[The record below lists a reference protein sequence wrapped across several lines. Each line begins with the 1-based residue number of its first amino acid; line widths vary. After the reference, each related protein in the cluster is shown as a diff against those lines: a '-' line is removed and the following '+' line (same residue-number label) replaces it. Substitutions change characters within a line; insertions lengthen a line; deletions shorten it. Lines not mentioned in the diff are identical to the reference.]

1 MCSAGGKNHLILSVK
16 FKQILRILDSY
27 FASFGAALLL
37 SFILAL
43 VADVL
48 VVAERSGLTLV
59 ADVLVA
65 ERSGLTSRSR
75 AALRSRR

>member
-1 MCSAGGKNHLILSVK
+1 
-16 FKQILRILDSY
+16 
-27 FASFGAALLL
+27 LLL